1 MRRNTI
7 LKKFRNDNININF
20 WLRSI
25 FYVGLLLVSIAT
37 NSYTKENNSVS
48 QKILLY
54 QEDLKNIEIFLNN
67 ISNLSANFIQNS
79 QDINSNSKSSIN
91 DQSSA
96 NVNSKNLIEGKFYLS
111 RSSNQSGKMRI
122 EYLADP
128 KIVIVVNGS
137 ILSYHDIELDEI
149 SRISTNTTPASF
161 LTRPNISFS
170 SKDVQIT
177 NIQKDNNFIK
187 ISLLK
192 KNRKDAG
199 EFSLIF
205 KNSPLEFV
213 KMEVKNDLGQ
223 IVSVTLNNID
233 MTSSIPNKFFV
244 IKDNNF

>member
-1 MRRNTI
+1 MKRNTI
-7 LKKFRNDNININF
+7 LKKFRNYNININF

-25 FYVGLLLVSIAT
+25 FYVGILLLLVSK
-37 NSYTKENNSVS
+37 NSYAKESNSIS
-48 QKILLY
+48 QKISLY

-96 NVNSKNLIEGKFYLS
+96 KVNSKNLIEGKFYLV
-111 RSSNQSGKMRI
+111 RSPTQSGKMRI

>member
-1 MRRNTI
+1 MKRNTI
-7 LKKFRNDNININF
+7 LKKFRNNNININF

-25 FYVGLLLVSIAT
+25 IYVGLLLISITT
-37 NSYTKENNSVS
+37 NSYAKESNSIFK
-48 QKILLY
+48 KILLH

-67 ISNLSANFIQNS
+67 ITNLSANFIQNS

-91 DQSSA
+91 DQNSA

-111 RSSNQSGKMRI
+111 RNPNQSGKMRI

>member
-1 MRRNTI
+1 MKRNTI
-7 LKKFRNDNININF
+7 LKKFRNNNININF

-25 FYVGLLLVSIAT
+25 IYVCLLLISITT
-37 NSYTKENNSVS
+37 NSYAKESNSIFK
-48 QKILLY
+48 KILLH

-67 ISNLSANFIQNS
+67 ITNLSANFIQNS

-91 DQSSA
+91 DQNSA

-111 RSSNQSGKMRI
+111 RNPNQSGKMRI

>member
-1 MRRNTI
+1 MKTNTI
-7 LKKFRNDNININF
+7 LKKFRYNNININF

-25 FYVGLLLVSIAT
+25 IYVGLLLVSIIS
-37 NSYTKENNSVS
+37 NSYAKENNSVS

-67 ISNLSANFIQNS
+67 INNLTANFIQNS

-91 DQSSA
+91 DQTST

-161 LTRPNISFS
+161 LTRPNIYFS

>member
-1 MRRNTI
+1 MKRNTI
-7 LKKFRNDNININF
+7 LKKFRNNNININF

-25 FYVGLLLVSIAT
+25 IYVGLLLVFITS
-37 NSYTKENNSVS
+37 NSYAKESNSIS
-48 QKILLY
+48 QKILLH

-67 ISNLSANFIQNS
+67 ITNLSANFIQNS

-91 DQSSA
+91 DQNSA

-111 RSSNQSGKMRI
+111 RNPNQSGKMRI

-137 ILSYHDIELDEI
+137 ILSYHDTELDEI

>member
-1 MRRNTI
+1 MKRNTI
-7 LKKFRNDNININF
+7 LKKFRNNNININF

-25 FYVGLLLVSIAT
+25 IYVGLLLVSVTT
-37 NSYTKENNSVS
+37 NSYAKESNSIS

-67 ISNLSANFIQNS
+67 ITNLSANFIQNS

-91 DQSSA
+91 DQNSA
-96 NVNSKNLIEGKFYLS
+96 NLNSKNLIEGKFYLS
-111 RSSNQSGKMRI
+111 RNPNQSGKMRI

>member
-1 MRRNTI
+1 MKRNTI
-7 LKKFRNDNININF
+7 LTKFRKNININF
-20 WLRSI
+20 WFKLFI
-25 FYVGLLLVSIAT
+25 YAGLLLVPIIT
-37 NSYTKENNSVS
+37 NSYAKENISVS
-48 QKILLY
+48 EKILLY

-79 QDINSNSKSSIN
+79 QDTNSNSKSSIKN
-91 DQSSA
+91 QSSA
-96 NVNSKNLIEGKFYLS
+96 NINSKNLIEGKFYLS
-111 RSSNQSGKMRI
+111 RNSNQSGKMRI

>member
-37 NSYTKENNSVS
+37 NSYTKETNSVS

-91 DQSSA
+91 DQSSV
-96 NVNSKNLIEGKFYLS
+96 NINSKNLIEGKFYLS

-177 NIQKDNNFIK
+177 NIQKDDNFIK

>member
-1 MRRNTI
+1 MKRNTI
-7 LKKFRNDNININF
+7 LKKFRNNNININF

-25 FYVGLLLVSIAT
+25 IYVGLLLVFITS
-37 NSYTKENNSVS
+37 NSYSKENNSVS
-48 QKILLY
+48 QKILSH

-67 ISNLSANFIQNS
+67 ITNLSANFIQNS

-91 DQSSA
+91 DQTST

-111 RSSNQSGKMRI
+111 RNPNQSGKMRI

>member
-1 MRRNTI
+1 MKRNTI
-7 LKKFRNDNININF
+7 LKKFRNNNININF

-25 FYVGLLLVSIAT
+25 IYVGLLLVSITT
-37 NSYTKENNSVS
+37 NSYAKESNSIFK
-48 QKILLY
+48 KILLH

-67 ISNLSANFIQNS
+67 ITNLSANFIQNS

-91 DQSSA
+91 DQNSA

-111 RSSNQSGKMRI
+111 RNPNQSGKMRI

>member
-1 MRRNTI
+1 MKRNTI

-37 NSYTKENNSVS
+37 NSYAKENNSVS

-96 NVNSKNLIEGKFYLS
+96 NINSKNLIEGKFYLV
-111 RSSNQSGKMRI
+111 RSPTQSGKMRI

>member
-25 FYVGLLLVSIAT
+25 FYVGLLLFSIAT

>member
-1 MRRNTI
+1 
-7 LKKFRNDNININF
+7 
-20 WLRSI
+20 
-25 FYVGLLLVSIAT
+25 
-37 NSYTKENNSVS
+37 
-48 QKILLY
+48 
-54 QEDLKNIEIFLNN
+54 
-67 ISNLSANFIQNS
+67 
-79 QDINSNSKSSIN
+79 
-91 DQSSA
+91 
-96 NVNSKNLIEGKFYLS
+96 
-111 RSSNQSGKMRI
+111 MRI

-177 NIQKDNNFIK
+177 NIQKDDNFIK

-233 MTSSIPNKFFV
+233 MKSSIPNKFFV